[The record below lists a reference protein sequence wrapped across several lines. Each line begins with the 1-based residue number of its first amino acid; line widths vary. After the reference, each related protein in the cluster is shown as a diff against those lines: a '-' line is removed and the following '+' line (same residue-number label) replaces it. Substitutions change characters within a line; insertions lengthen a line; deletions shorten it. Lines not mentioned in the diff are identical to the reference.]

1 MGFALDF
8 RSAKLHIKAACLLLV
23 ESLFY
28 SSSFNE
34 QKYTYK
40 LHSSVRI
47 MGSTSIRLVI
57 FTNKAVNLFREAIVI
72 T

>member
-8 RSAKLHIKAACLLLV
+8 RSAKLHIKVVCLLLV
-23 ESLFY
+23 ESLFTAAG
-28 SSSFNE
+28 FNE

-40 LHSSVRI
+40 FHSSARI